1 MRSQDVF
8 AAAKQVRNR
17 FLLCRVTSVSSHRL
31 HVAPKHF
38 SESINRALHEIAR
51 STEHTEKN
59 AANVVASVGNG

>member
-31 HVAPKHF
+31 HIAPRHF

-59 AANVVASVGNG
+59 AADVTAPV

>member
-8 AAAKQVRNR
+8 AAAKQVSNR

-31 HVAPKHF
+31 HIAPKHF

-51 STEHTEKN
+51 STEHTEEN
-59 AANVVASVGNG
+59 AMKAAASD

>member
-8 AAAKQVRNR
+8 AAAKHVSNR

-31 HVAPKHF
+31 HIAPRHF

-51 STEHTEKN
+51 SAEHTEEN
-59 AANVVASVGNG
+59 AVNAPAASV